1 MLRDN
6 FFGAAIVLHHLFGE
20 MFWVRKCAEKIP
32 QVARVM
38 KSSYGGTEKNARTF
52 QNGNLIFPP
61 PNF

>member
-6 FFGAAIVLHHLFGE
+6 FFGAAIVLHHFLGRCFGSE
-20 MFWVRKCAEKIP
+20 NVLKKIP

-38 KSSYGGTEKNARTF
+38 KSSNGGTEKHARTF